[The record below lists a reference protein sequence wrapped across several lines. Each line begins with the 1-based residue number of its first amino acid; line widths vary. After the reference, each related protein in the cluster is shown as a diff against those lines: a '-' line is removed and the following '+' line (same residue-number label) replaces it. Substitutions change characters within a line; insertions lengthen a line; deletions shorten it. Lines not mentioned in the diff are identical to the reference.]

1 MDSITRSLYHYRRAY
16 SYIKTIGG
24 LKYFIYS
31 GAIGLFIFLFM
42 ITVVRNYYNLLSDY
56 LLSFISIDISV
67 LGTITDFISGAFMGY
82 IFFILFKYIVLI
94 LTAPLMS
101 RLSEDLER
109 HYSDS
114 IVERGNFIKDLLRS
128 LRITVR
134 NVFRELFLSILI
146 FIVSLFPILGWI
158 SSPFLFLIQGF
169 YAGFGNYDLWAERHF
184 TYRGTIDFVRDNKV
198 RVSSNGMVFL
208 LMLAIPLLGAIIAPP
223 LATAA
228 STMHA
233 LESEDLIK
241 EFV

>member
-1 MDSITRSLYHYRRAY
+1 
-16 SYIKTIGG
+16 
-24 LKYFIYS
+24 
-31 GAIGLFIFLFM
+31 M

-82 IFFILFKYIVLI
+82 IFFILYKYIVLI

-233 LESEDLIK
+233 LESEDMIK

>member
-1 MDSITRSLYHYRRAY
+1 
-16 SYIKTIGG
+16 
-24 LKYFIYS
+24 
-31 GAIGLFIFLFM
+31 
-42 ITVVRNYYNLLSDY
+42 
-56 LLSFISIDISV
+56 
-67 LGTITDFISGAFMGY
+67 
-82 IFFILFKYIVLI
+82 
-94 LTAPLMS
+94 MS

-114 IVERGNFIKDLLRS
+114 IVERGHFIKDLLRS

-134 NVFRELFLSILI
+134 NVFRELFLSIMI
-146 FIVSLFPILGWI
+146 FFVSLFPVLGWV

-184 TYRGTIDFVRDNKV
+184 TYRGTIDFVRDNKI

-208 LMLAIPLLGAIIAPP
+208 LILAIPLLGAIIAPP

-233 LESEDLIK
+233 LESEDMIK